1 MVMFAVA
8 ASAVTALL
16 FGLAPALGGSRVDL
30 RSVLQEDGRASGS
43 GPRARRVRGLLVAGQ
58 VALSI
63 ALVSGAASLVTS
75 SMRFDDIDVGF
86 ERDGI
91 LALRVALAGRAYDQP
106 EQRFAFVD
114 AATARLRSLPGVS
127 AVATISHLPLIDRTV
142 PYAGFVLDGSGVT
155 GRPPFGSIRFV
166 DAGYIAAMGIPIR
179 RGRAFAA
186 TEARALRDRAIVIN
200 DTMARRYWPDR
211 DPIGTTLRL
220 TGEADVA
227 GSYRVIGVA
236 GDVTQRQLP
245 AEPENQMYLPLAPAR
260 ELTLMMRAASD
271 PATVAA
277 QARDAVQGVDRSLA
291 IGTNTMS
298 AVHGWYMR
306 DRRLQGLVIGGLG
319 LIAMLLAGLGVYGV
333 MSLLVNE
340 RSREIAIRMALGSS
354 ASAVLRLVLTRGL
367 GLALAGIAVG
377 VLLASALT
385 AFLSSV
391 FLGVRAFDGSVLG
404 TAAALLGLVAVL
416 SSWWPARRAMRVEPM
431 TALKE

>member
-1 MVMFAVA
+1 M
-8 ASAVTALL
+8 
-16 FGLAPALGGSRVDL
+16 
-30 RSVLQEDGRASGS
+30 
-43 GPRARRVRGLLVAGQ
+43 
-58 VALSI
+58 
-63 ALVSGAASLVTS
+63 
-75 SMRFDDIDVGF
+75 
-86 ERDGI
+86 
-91 LALRVALAGRAYDQP
+91 
-106 EQRFAFVD
+106 
-114 AATARLRSLPGVS
+114 
-127 AVATISHLPLIDRTV
+127 
-142 PYAGFVLDGSGVT
+142 T
-155 GRPPFGSIRFV
+155 GRPPFGSVRFV

-211 DPIGTTLRL
+211 DPIGATLRL
-220 TGEADVA
+220 TGPADVE
-227 GSYRVIGVA
+227 GWYRVIGVA
-236 GDVTQRQLP
+236 GEVTQRQLP

-271 PATVAA
+271 PATVASR
-277 QARDAVQGVDRSLA
+277 ARDAVQGVDRSLA
-291 IGTNTMS
+291 ISTNTMS
-298 AVHGWYMR
+298 AAHGWYVR
-306 DRRLQGLVIGGLG
+306 DRRLQGLVIGSLG

-367 GLALAGIAVG
+367 GLATAGVGVG

-391 FLGVRAFDGSVLG
+391 FMGVRAFDGSVLI

-431 TALKE
+431 IALKE